1 MVRESEGVSKQVA
14 KAKRESSFE
23 LSVAGFILGPEVMQ
37 DFEVDR
43 PSAWIQH
50 VPFMAWCVRMLR
62 PRSYVE
68 LGTHWGVSFFA
79 AVQTAEFLNFPL
91 TARAIDLWE
100 GDHQAGAYGNEVHEH
115 VVARAKKFEG
125 VTLTR
130 SLFSDARE
138 LVADG
143 SVDLLHID
151 GLHTYEAVTEDF
163 ESWLSC
169 LSDRGVIL
177 FHDVRETKLD
187 FGVHRLWAELEQ
199 RYPSFTF
206 DHGHGLGVL
215 IVGPK
220 VPATFMALA
229 DINATEGGDD
239 LRKVFWTLGAALDW
253 QPALERQRTHLEG
266 KIDEV
271 EEGARQAELAIDK
284 LTQSF
289 SWRLTRP
296 LRAVRGLAHRK
307 R

>member
-1 MVRESEGVSKQVA
+1 MA
-14 KAKRESSFE
+14 KAKHGSSFE
-23 LSVAGFILGPEVMQ
+23 LTVAGFALGPEVMQ
-37 DFEVDR
+37 EFEVDK

-50 VPFMAWCVRMLR
+50 VPFMAWCVRMLQ

-68 LGTHWGVSFFA
+68 LGTHWGISFFT
-79 AVQTAEFLNFPL
+79 AVQTAKFLKIPL

-100 GDHQAGAYGNEVHEH
+100 GDHQAGAYGNEVHDH
-115 VVARAKKFEG
+115 VSARAKKFTG

-130 SLFSDARE
+130 SLFSDARK

-163 ESWLSC
+163 ETWLSC
-169 LSDRGVIL
+169 MSDRGVIL

-187 FGVHRLWAELEQ
+187 FGVHRLWAELEK

-215 IVGPK
+215 CVGSN
-220 VPATFMALA
+220 VPAEFKALA
-229 DINATEGGDD
+229 DIDETEAGEE

-253 QPALERQRTHLEG
+253 QPALDRQRTYLEG
-266 KIDEV
+266 KMADLEHDV
-271 EEGARQAELAIDK
+271 RQAEEAK
-284 LTQSF
+284 AALTQSF
-289 SWRLTRP
+289 SWRVTRP
-296 LRAVRGLAHRK
+296 LRAVRGRVS